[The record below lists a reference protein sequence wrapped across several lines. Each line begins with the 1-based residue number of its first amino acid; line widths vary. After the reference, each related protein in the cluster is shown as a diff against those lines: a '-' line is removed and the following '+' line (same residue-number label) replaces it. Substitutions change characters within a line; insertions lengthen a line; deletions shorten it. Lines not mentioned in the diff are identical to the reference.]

1 MTELNALW
9 QAIQNHLRDIYGK
22 PTYKNLIT
30 PAKVVSLHNNFLTI
44 ELPNKYIQK
53 FWREEVDPKVKN
65 VLYQQTTTNITPE
78 YIVTNEL
85 ANEEA
90 RPSTPV
96 NNLPTYKEETPLNP
110 EYTFKNFIQGRSNEM
125 AYAAAYAI
133 SDNPGKVYNPLLIYG
148 GVGLGKTHLMQ
159 AIANNMLEHNPA
171 ARIKYVTS
179 ENFINDYVN
188 SIKNNSQE
196 QFRQEYRNLDALL
209 VDDIQFFSKKEG
221 TQLEF
226 FNTFNSL
233 HDNSKQI
240 VLTADRYPKEIP
252 DMTDRLVSRF
262 VWGLSVEI
270 ASPNLETR
278 IAILRSKA
286 EEENIQAPNEVLN
299 AIASRINTNV
309 RELEGALMK
318 VKILAQMKHEP
329 ITLALTHEALQGMA
343 TESEDEGVD
352 IDTIQKRVAAYYKI
366 NQSDITGRKRTKQI
380 VVPRQIAMYLSRE
393 LTNDSLPQ
401 IGKAF
406 GGKDH
411 TTVLHAID
419 KIEKQL
425 KDNQTLQDDIQD
437 LKMDLQR

>member
-1 MTELNALW
+1 
-9 QAIQNHLRDIYGK
+9 
-22 PTYKNLIT
+22 
-30 PAKVVSLHNNFLTI
+30 
-44 ELPNKYIQK
+44 
-53 FWREEVDPKVKN
+53 
-65 VLYQQTTTNITPE
+65 
-78 YIVTNEL
+78 
-85 ANEEA
+85 
-90 RPSTPV
+90 
-96 NNLPTYKEETPLNP
+96 
-110 EYTFKNFIQGRSNEM
+110 M

-329 ITLALTHEALQGMA
+329 ITLALTREALQGMA